1 MPVPIKTKVGLEIF
15 KSNFRKMEKRV
26 LALDLSSK
34 RSGWATR
41 ANGELEYGA
50 ITASSQKV
58 ENRIGV
64 MRDEIVKLIKK
75 YNITHIIAEEV
86 RPDGMN
92 NHTGKVLNWLQ
103 GVIAVAAYE
112 ANNKIEVEFIG
123 ASSWRSKLK
132 IQGKAVKREQQKAI
146 DIKYAKDKY
155 DINVMDDE
163 ADAIGILDAYE
174 IQNPTPIILEGGFQ
188 LG

>member
-1 MPVPIKTKVGLEIF
+1 
-15 KSNFRKMEKRV
+15 MEKKV

-50 ITASSQKV
+50 ISASSTKV
-58 ENRIGV
+58 EKRIGV
-64 MRDEIVKLIKK
+64 MRDEVVKLIKL
-75 YNITHIIAEEV
+75 YGITHIIAEEV

-92 NHTGKVLNWLQ
+92 NHTGKILNWLQ

-112 ANNKIEVEFIG
+112 TNKDIEIEFIG

-132 IQGKAVKREQQKAI
+132 IQGRAVKREQQKAI
-146 DIKYAKDKY
+146 DIKYVQDKY
-155 DINVMDDE
+155 GITVMDDE
-163 ADAIGILDAYE
+163 ADAIGILDAYDIE
-174 IQNPTPIILEGGFQ
+174 NPKPVDIFSGGFE
-188 LG
+188 LI